1 SACRIRAPGL
11 TICTARPTALKRA
24 MPKEAVW
31 SSPPHSHSTL
41 KRRLKLRRRDNPVE
55 KIRVLIVDDEQL
67 AREGIHGRL
76 EREPDIEVIGE
87 CRSGREAVTAIL
99 RQSPDLVFLDIQMP
113 RLDGFGVIE
122 AVGAGRMPQVIF
134 VTAYDEHALRAFQVQ
149 ALDYLLKPIDGGRF
163 FEALERARDRVR
175 DKNLEALSQQLHQM
189 MAALRVERKYP
200 GRLSIKAADNYVQI
214 HAGRASHLL
223 HATMNSLE
231 GRLDPHEFLRIHR
244 STIVNVR
251 RIKELHPMFH
261 GEYRVILKDGTQL
274 TSGRSY
280 RENLQKLL
288 DNL

>member
-1 SACRIRAPGL
+1 
-11 TICTARPTALKRA
+11 
-24 MPKEAVW
+24 
-31 SSPPHSHSTL
+31 
-41 KRRLKLRRRDNPVE
+41 VE

-200 GRLSIKAADNYVQI
+200 GRLSIKSADRIIFLGVEEIDWIEAADNYVQI